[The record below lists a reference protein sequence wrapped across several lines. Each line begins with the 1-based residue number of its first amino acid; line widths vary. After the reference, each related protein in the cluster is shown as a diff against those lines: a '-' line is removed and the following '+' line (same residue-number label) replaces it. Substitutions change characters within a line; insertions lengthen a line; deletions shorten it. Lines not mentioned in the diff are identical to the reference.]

1 MAKVLFAD
9 DSLSIRLV
17 ALRFLTTAGHHVT
30 LAADGDE
37 AIERFTADRPD
48 AVIADISMP
57 EKSGFAVCA
66 HVRRQPHAAD
76 MPVLLT
82 SPIVDEDTKRQA
94 DMCRATTVIKKPFSW
109 EGLVAQIETLLAP
122 KQPAGSGPETGGG
135 FPSPSVHANGPL
147 ETKRSEELETRV
159 AAEQERC
166 RRLEDQAVDL
176 RSNLMKATETISNL
190 QARLARSLARSE
202 EQCGQLTQKIR
213 EIEYAA
219 AWAERLAKFL
229 ADLSESKLCDRDPEV
244 SSRTE
249 DS

>member
-17 ALRFLTTAGHHVT
+17 ALRLLTTAGYHVT

-37 AIERFTADRPD
+37 AIERFTIDRPD

-57 EKSGFAVCA
+57 KKSGFAVCA
-66 HVRRQPHAAD
+66 HVRRQPYAAD

-122 KQPAGSGPETGGG
+122 IQPAGSGPERGD
-135 FPSPSVHANGPL
+135 SLSSSVHANGPF
-147 ETKRSEELETRV
+147 ETKRSLEMETRV
-159 AAEQERC
+159 ASEEERC
-166 RRLEDQAVDL
+166 RRLEDQAIDL

-190 QARLARSLARSE
+190 QARLARSE

-219 AWAERLAKFL
+219 AWAERLTKFL